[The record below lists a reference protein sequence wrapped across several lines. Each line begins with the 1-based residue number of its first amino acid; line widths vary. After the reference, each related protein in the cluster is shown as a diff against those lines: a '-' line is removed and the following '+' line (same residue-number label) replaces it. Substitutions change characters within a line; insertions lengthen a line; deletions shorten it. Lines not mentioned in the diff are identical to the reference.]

1 MIGRVLAALL
11 GCALVTGGAGVGFG
25 EPRPAPRLLTAERLT
40 HDAGS
45 SRIVEHA
52 TPVGPL
58 TGVEA
63 LSSASPGMTGTSTIY
78 SVGRE
83 LPASPPARAVSPD
96 HAEALEPAGKA
107 LESRSKP

>member
-1 MIGRVLAALL
+1 M
-11 GCALVTGGAGVGFG
+11 GFG
-25 EPRPAPRLLTAERLT
+25 EPRPAPRLVPAEGLTRE
-40 HDAGS
+40 AGS
-45 SRIVEHA
+45 SGIVEHA

-63 LSSASPGMTGTSTIY
+63 LSSTSPGMTGTSTIY
-78 SVGRE
+78 SVGRDV
-83 LPASPPARAVSPD
+83 PASPPARVVSPD

>member
-1 MIGRVLAALL
+1 MIGRVLAVLL
-11 GCALVTGGAGVGFG
+11 AGALVSGGAGVGFG
-25 EPRPAPRLLTAERLT
+25 EPRPAPRLLPAERLT

-45 SRIVEHA
+45 SGIVEHA
-52 TPVGPL
+52 RPVGSL

-63 LSSASPGMTGTSTIY
+63 LSSTPPGMTGTSAIS
-78 SVGRE
+78 SVGRDV
-83 LPASPPARAVSPD
+83 PASPPARAVSPD

>member
-1 MIGRVLAALL
+1 
-11 GCALVTGGAGVGFG
+11 VTGRLLASLLASAFLAIGAGAGFG
-25 EPRPAPRLLTAERLT
+25 EPRPAPRLVPAERLT

-45 SRIVEHA
+45 SGVIEHA
-52 TPVGPL
+52 APVGTL

-63 LSSASPGMTGTSTIY
+63 LSATAPGMTGTSAIS
-78 SVGRE
+78 SVDRDV
-83 LPASPPARAVSPD
+83 PVSTPARAVLPD